1 MKSANDYPCET
12 KCLAWMGS
20 QPLAV
25 VAGNLVSAAALGVVV
40 IDILIDG
47 LEERAVLVRVAWVT
61 AY

>member
-1 MKSANDYPCET
+1 MVDSVST
-12 KCLAWMGS
+12 
-20 QPLAV
+20 PLQV
-25 VAGNLVSAAALGVVV
+25 MLGRVTAAALGVVV